1 MLGCCQTG
9 GEKSYRASGSLKIF
23 HEIKWL
29 ILCFQSETS
38 VLKSRLSI
46 AENKNVNL
54 EKEKGELEG
63 TIKSIKSSVK
73 SESGKYNIRI
83 FSLDCTTNIDMMI

>member
-1 MLGCCQTG
+1 M
-9 GEKSYRASGSLKIF
+9 
-23 HEIKWL
+23 
-29 ILCFQSETS
+29 ILYVQSETS
-38 VLKSRLSI
+38 VLKSRLTI

-73 SESGKYNIRI
+73 SESGKYIRKQAH
-83 FSLDCTTNIDMMI
+83 DA